1 MTRWWGLLVI
11 SSCPTAILLVKR
23 EIMISHTYMYIF
35 IRTGICTLHVSIHH
49 SIPAIGVDHS
59 FNNTFGFVG
68 VSFRDP
74 LDQFQP
80 YSVLAT
86 AADAVDRINQ
96 AIWCCLHQGYQHLK
110 EQVPNIPPKKQ
121 PARVTNMNCKTQK
134 SLCIISTQAFWMA
147 LLLQVTS
154 DTSRTSAVVTLP
166 HTETTPPIA
175 CSQQAWRA
183 WCSTPHKKDGIILG
197 KTTVVTRSGW
207 HVAKD
212 TSCHLQICRFGE
224 FLNTHAR
231 TGTATAEESQ
241 EFEAQKC
248 KHICHQHSNTSWLEV
263 SWKTA
268 SQASSDVGVDETV
281 AWSFW
286 AERVDQRQFSK
297 AGVGQRRCPSKTM
310 CSWGCCDLKPP
321 LGNRSACFAEAGTI
335 NKPRVQFRHQLH
347 HRIQRTPLRN
357 VWKGV
362 ACTSCLARVISYWDI
377 LHISFHQLVIFV

>member
-1 MTRWWGLLVI
+1 
-11 SSCPTAILLVKR
+11 
-23 EIMISHTYMYIF
+23 MYILK
-35 IRTGICTLHVSIHH
+35 RTGILYTSLYTIAYLLLGWS
-49 SIPAIGVDHS
+49 
-59 FNNTFGFVG
+59 
-68 VSFRDP
+68 
-74 LDQFQP
+74 QFQQYVWICGCKLSWSIGP
-80 YSVLAT
+80 VPTLQCSCHC
-86 AADAVDRINQ
+86 R
-96 AIWCCLHQGYQHLK
+96 WRSRPHQPSNLMLSAPGLPTPQWTGTKHPIDL
-110 EQVPNIPPKKQ
+110 KQ
-121 PARVTNMNCKTQK
+121 PGRVTNMNCKTQK

-183 WCSTPHKKDGIILG
+183 WCSTPHKKEGIILG

-268 SQASSDVGVDETV
+268 SQASSDVGVDDETV

-335 NKPRVQFRHQLH
+335 NKPRVQFRHQFH

-362 ACTSCLARVISYWDI
+362 ACTSCLARVISYWGI